1 MKLSAARVERT
12 LNQFDA
18 EPIPDN
24 HPAMAQLNRLFG
36 EHTFF
41 LDGKGLH
48 IVEPDGS
55 SESGTATGKVIN
67 LADWKDAE
75 RTSLTPHEPQDTSVV
90 VVLDGSKPDG
100 AG

>member
-12 LNQFDA
+12 LNQIDA

-24 HPAMAQLNRLFG
+24 HPAMGQLNRLFG

-48 IVEPDGS
+48 VIEPAGS
-55 SESGTATGKVIN
+55 AAPGVVTGKVVN

-75 RTSLTPHEPQDTSVV
+75 RTSLTPHEPVDTTVV
-90 VVLDGSKPDG
+90 VVLDGEKSEKG
-100 AG
+100 E